1 MLGAGT
7 DISVTITAGV
17 DAYVFL
23 NPGNAE
29 AFCKLV
35 ACPAEAGR
43 TSVQLPQEVSLVFLR
58 DLCKHRTA
66 VRPDK
71 AMVG

>member
-1 MLGAGT
+1 
-7 DISVTITAGV
+7 VTITAGV

-23 NPGNAE
+23 NPENAE

-35 ACPAEAGR
+35 ACPAEAGH

-71 AMVG
+71 TMVG